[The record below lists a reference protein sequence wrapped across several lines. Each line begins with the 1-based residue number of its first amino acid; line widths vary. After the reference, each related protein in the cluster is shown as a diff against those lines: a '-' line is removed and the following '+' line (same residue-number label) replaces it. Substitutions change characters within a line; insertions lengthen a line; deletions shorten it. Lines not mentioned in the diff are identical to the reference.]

1 MELRKDPITRSWV
14 VVGDTGP
21 APGVGE
27 RCPFCGENEP
37 TLAPILTLPPDGPP
51 QVRVVSHRDPLYHIE
66 GEVGRQAEG
75 IYDKM
80 RAVGA
85 HEVIVETSQH
95 DSRLSQMTDVE
106 IENVLSAY
114 AQRII
119 DLKGDLRFKYVN
131 VSKDQ
136 GAGAADSWTHSHSQ
150 VMATTFVPRR
160 ILYELR
166 AARAWYVEKER
177 CVFCDIVHQEEK
189 RGTRMVD
196 NEGDYVAL
204 CPYASRVPFE
214 TWVMSRRHNHLFENA
229 RGDGRSSRRQL
240 AALLG
245 RVLRRAEK
253 VSQGYHMVVHTA
265 PNTARSKGEMA
276 DYWTTIAEDYHWHI
290 EVLPIVETSHRSY
303 NLKEVYL
310 NPLEPETAAKRLR
323 EADSS
328 R

>member
-14 VVGDTGP
+14 VIGD
-21 APGVGE
+21 PGHTLDRSG
-27 RCPFCGENEP
+27 RCLLCPENQES
-37 TLAPILTLPPDGPP
+37 ASAILSIPEGDSS
-51 QVRVVSHRDPLYHIE
+51 QVRVLSRRDPLYHIE

-80 RAVGA
+80 CAVGA
-85 HEVIVETSQH
+85 HEVIVETPRH
-95 DSRLSQMTDVE
+95 DVRLSQMPDAE
-106 IENVLSAY
+106 IENVLTAY

-136 GAGAADSWTHSHSQ
+136 GAGAGDNWSHAHSQ

-166 AARAWYVEKER
+166 AARAWYAEKER

-196 NEGDYVAL
+196 NEADYVAI
-204 CPYASRVPFE
+204 CPYASRVPYE
-214 TWVMSRRHNHLFENA
+214 IWVMSRKHNHLFENA

-245 RVLRRAEK
+245 RVLRRVEK

-265 PNTARSKGEMA
+265 PNTARTKGEMA

-290 EVLPIVETSHRSY
+290 EILPIVEKSSSSY

-323 EADSS
+323 EDDST

>member
-14 VVGDTGP
+14 VIGDPGP
-21 APGVGE
+21 APEIGE
-27 RCPFCGENEP
+27 KCPFCPENQDSQ
-37 TLAPILTLPPDGPP
+37 ASILTLPAEGPW
-51 QVRVVSHRDPLYHIE
+51 QVRVLSHRDPLYHIE

-85 HEVIVETSQH
+85 HEVIVETSRH
-95 DSRLSQMTDVE
+95 DVRLSQMTDAE
-106 IENVLSAY
+106 IENVLAAY

-131 VSKDQ
+131 ISKDQ
-136 GAGAADSWTHSHSQ
+136 GAVADEWAHSHSQ

-166 AARAWYVEKER
+166 AARAWYADKER

-189 RGTRMVD
+189 RGTRMID

-204 CPYASRVPFE
+204 CPYASRVPYE
-214 TWVMSRRHNHLFENA
+214 TWVMSRKHNHLFENA
-229 RGDGRSSRRQL
+229 RGDGRSNRRQL

-245 RVLRRAEK
+245 RLLRRVEK

-265 PNTARSKGEMA
+265 PNTARTKSELA
-276 DYWTTIAEDYHWHI
+276 EYWTTIAEDYHWHI
-290 EVLPIVETSHRSY
+290 EVLPVLEQSHKSY

-310 NPLEPETAAKRLR
+310 NPLEPEIAAKRLR

>member
-14 VVGDTGP
+14 VIGDPGP
-21 APGVGE
+21 APKAGQG
-27 RCPFCGENEP
+27 CPFCSENQNP
-37 TLAPILTLPPDGPP
+37 QVPVLSLPEEGPW
-51 QVRVVSHRDPLYHIE
+51 QVRVLSHSDPLYHIE

-85 HEVIVETSQH
+85 HEVLVETPRH
-95 DSRLSQMTDVE
+95 DVRLSQLSDAE
-106 IENVLSAY
+106 IENVLAAY
-114 AQRII
+114 AQRIV

-136 GAGAADSWTHSHSQ
+136 GAVGDDWIHAHSQ

-166 AARAWYVEKER
+166 AARAWYAEKER

-214 TWVMSRRHNHLFENA
+214 TWVMSRKHNHLFENA
-229 RGDGRSSRRQL
+229 RGDGRSNRRQL

-245 RVLRRAEK
+245 RLLRRVEN

-265 PNTARSKGEMA
+265 PNTARTKGDLA

-290 EVLPIVETSHRSY
+290 EVLPILEQSHKSY

-310 NPLEPETAAKRLR
+310 NPLEPEIAAKRLR
-323 EADSS
+323 EANSS